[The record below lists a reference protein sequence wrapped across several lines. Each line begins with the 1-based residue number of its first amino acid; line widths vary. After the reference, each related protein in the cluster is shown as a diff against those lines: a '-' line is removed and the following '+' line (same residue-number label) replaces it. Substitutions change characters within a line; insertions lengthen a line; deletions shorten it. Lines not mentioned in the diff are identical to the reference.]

1 MYKVDF
7 YLLVIDKMIF
17 EPDWEQIHSV
27 FVEKESEAK
36 FLCEA
41 FNGSG
46 TKAEY
51 KEVDEDV

>member
-7 YLLVIDKMIF
+7 YLLRIHERSFD
-17 EPDWEQIHSV
+17 PYWEKIHSV
-27 FVEKESEAK
+27 LVKTESEAK

-41 FNGSG
+41 FNSAG

-51 KEVDEDV
+51 IEVE